1 MARCQ
6 GLLNPQYDGCYYLSS
21 SQKIVRPRSC
31 LPQHCHNT
39 EELGMGRRSLASG
52 RHYGEVV

>member
-1 MARCQ
+1 
-6 GLLNPQYDGCYYLSS
+6 
-21 SQKIVRPRSC
+21 VRPRSC

-52 RHYGEVV
+52 RHCGEVV